1 MRNSIIDLGEYKV
14 IINYDDSGNGHLVVT
29 VLDELDGEIETIEV
43 ENGDGEEDVND

>member
-14 IINYDDSGNGHLVVT
+14 VINYDDSGNGRLVVT

-43 ENGDGEEDVND
+43 ENGNGDDE